1 MLKSLFQTTSKEPSS
16 YRVFLWKLLI
26 LLAFA
31 LGLWFAY
38 SILHVILAFAF
49 SAFLVMLFSPFLNWC
64 NRHRIANWLGIIII
78 YIILLGL
85 ITLIFV
91 SIVPIFVNQI
101 SQLIHAIASWFNL
114 IEQSY
119 KANGV
124 SALGLPDFITNYIKD
139 LDWKDLFAFLRS
151 NIWSI
156 GTTISGNLKNIAS
169 GWAGVISSVSNIIFS
184 IATTFV
190 FTFFMAIERKNVYA
204 LFYDILPKK
213 LSDYLAHREVDI
225 MNRLSSWIKWQLILS
240 VSISLLVY
248 IGLWILHTFGIVIEN
263 KATLALLAGLLESVP
278 YFGPFLAVLPA
289 LALAGSVSWIA
300 VIVVLFLYIWIQ
312 QLEGQVLVPLI
323 MSKSLDLSPLF
334 VLVMMAIGISTAG
347 VLGILLAVPV
357 AAIIEIGV
365 RDFLEYKKKM
375 KL

>member
-1 MLKSLFQTTSKEPSS
+1 MFKSLFQTTSKEPTS
-16 YRVFLWKLLI
+16 YRIFLWKLLI

-31 LGLWFAY
+31 LWLWFAY
-38 SILHVILAFAF
+38 SILHVILAFVF

-114 IEQSY
+114 IEESY

-124 SALGLPDFITNYIKD
+124 SALGLPDYITDYIKD

-156 GTTISGNLKNIAS
+156 GTTISSNLKNITS
-169 GWAGVISSVSNIIFS
+169 GWAGVISSVGNVIFS
-184 IATTFV
+184 IATIFV
-190 FTFFMAIERKNVYA
+190 FTFFMAIERKSIYE
-204 LFYDILPKK
+204 LFYDVLPSKMSK
-213 LSDYLAHREVDI
+213 YLVSREMDI
-225 MNRLSSWIKWQLILS
+225 MNRLSSWVKWQLILS
-240 VSISLLVY
+240 VSMSLLVY
-248 IGLWILHTFGIVIEN
+248 IGLWILHAFGIVIEN

-278 YFGPFLAVLPA
+278 YFWPFLALLPA
-289 LALAGSVSWIA
+289 LALAWSVSWVA
-300 VIVVLFLYIWIQ
+300 VVAVFFLYIWIQ
-312 QLEGQVLVPLI
+312 QLEGQVLVPVV

-334 VLVMMAIGISTAG
+334 VLVMMTIGVSIAG
-347 VLGILLAVPV
+347 VLGILLAVPF

-365 RDFLEYKKKM
+365 RDFLEYKKQK
-375 KL
+375 KI